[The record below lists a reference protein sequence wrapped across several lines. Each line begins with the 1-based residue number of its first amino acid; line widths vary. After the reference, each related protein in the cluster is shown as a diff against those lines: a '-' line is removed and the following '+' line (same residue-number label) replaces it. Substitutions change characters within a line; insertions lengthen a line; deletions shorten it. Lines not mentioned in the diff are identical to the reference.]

1 MKRLVESCWISPLAA
16 FPVTLCVFA
25 VWWPWSRIVAGE
37 FEGALDLLKGLGFGL
52 LAGMAALWVAY
63 PVMLV
68 LGILTTL
75 ALWKLTSFRLP
86 VLKLAGVLVGLVGFF
101 LLIHLDEVLR
111 HEKTILPLLLASV
124 LSGGAIAEQVWKRA
138 WKDTGPQRSPERL
151 PPLPT
156 FPGGSAMLTVLYDGR
171 CALCRRAQAWLDD
184 QPKYVPLEYVAAG
197 SQEARQ
203 RFPGLD
209 HDNTLVDLTVVGV
222 NGEVYH
228 GAKAWIMCLWALKKY
243 RGTALR
249 LATPDLMPSAR
260 RIIAWV
266 SRNRF
271 RVGTKAA
278 WKT

>member
-1 MKRLVESCWISPLAA
+1 MKRLLRSCWIGPLAA

-25 VWWPWSRIVAGE
+25 VWVPWRQVM
-37 FEGALDLLKGLGFGL
+37 EGQSEGILDLLRGLGISLLFGL
-52 LAGMAALWVAY
+52 AAIWVAY

-68 LGILTTL
+68 LGVPTTL
-75 ALWKLTSFRLP
+75 ALWKLTPFRLP
-86 VLKLAGVLVGLVGFF
+86 VLKFAGGLAG
-101 LLIHLDEVLR
+101 LIVFSYMQSLDWLSDWG
-111 HEKTILPLLLASV
+111 IMPPLLLACV
-124 LSGGAIAEQVWKRA
+124 LSGAATGAQVWKNAGLRTSR
-138 WKDTGPQRSPERL
+138 DRL
-151 PPLPT
+151 PPLLT
-156 FPGGSAMLTVLYDGR
+156 SDGGTAMLTVLYDGR
-171 CALCRRAQAWLDD
+171 CALCRRARAWLDD
-184 QPKYVPLEYVAAG
+184 QPKYVPLDYVAAG
-197 SQEARQ
+197 SPEARQ

-209 HDNTLVDLTVVGV
+209 HDNTLVDLTVVGM

-249 LATPDLMPSAR
+249 LATPELMPSAR

-271 RVGTKAA
+271 RMRTAEA